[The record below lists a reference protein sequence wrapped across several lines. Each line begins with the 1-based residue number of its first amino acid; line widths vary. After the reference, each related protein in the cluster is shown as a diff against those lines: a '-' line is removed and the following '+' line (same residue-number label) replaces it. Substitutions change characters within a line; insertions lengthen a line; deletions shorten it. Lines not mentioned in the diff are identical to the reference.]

1 MPPDT
6 SLDTIDDRKIVLS
19 GINDDIAD
27 EDDREEF
34 HRLCNGWGNASS
46 AEVTRDVADKW
57 LDRAL
62 RAYRDIEPRILRIAF
77 VAAINET
84 EAAEAKSPGSRAMLN
99 YFHQVLRTK
108 VDQSLLAGAN
118 AHAQAFSE
126 QIIQERILNKRLTG
140 VAKSR
145 LRASHSN
152 GRSSLSDLM
161 AEIPDEGGFN

>member
-6 SLDTIDDRKIVLS
+6 SLDTTDDGKIVLS

-34 HRLCNGWGNASS
+34 HRLCNGWGDASS
-46 AEVTRDVADKW
+46 AEVTRDVADKR

-62 RAYRDIEPRILRIAF
+62 RAYRDTEPRILRIAF

-84 EAAEAKSPGSRAMLN
+84 EAAEAKSPGPRAMLN
-99 YFHQVLRTK
+99 YFHRVLRTK
-108 VDQSLLAGAN
+108 VDQSLLAEAN

-145 LRASHSN
+145 PRASHSN

-161 AEIPDEGGFN
+161 AEVPDEGGFN